1 MKNEQFYNWDCLE
14 FTTATK
20 LEEYIDE
27 IKPLLVGKIAK
38 QLIVRNEYYEG
49 NSDFFARYDLTKEN
63 ENATIDLIYGPCIL
77 KVENHTFCFDMYGG
91 SHIFLSLDK
100 KLEILDA
107 EEMNYKDISVLFKK
121 NIMGQK
127 ITCIRITRAYSDY
140 DFADNW
146 YVTKDISDD
155 MFKDLIIEFENGHS
169 LNISIIF
176 DNTGIFES

>member
-1 MKNEQFYNWDCLE
+1 MRNNQFYNWDYSE
-14 FTTATK
+14 FTTATELQK
-20 LEEYIDE
+20 YIDE
-27 IKPLLVGKIAK
+27 IKPVLVGKFVK
-38 QLIVRNEYYEG
+38 QLIVCNEYYED
-49 NSDFFARYDLTKEN
+49 NSDFFAGYDLTKEN

-77 KVENHTFCFDMYGG
+77 KIENHTFCFDMYGG

-107 EEMNYKDISVLFKK
+107 EQMNYKDISVLFKK

-127 ITCIRITRAYSDY
+127 ITDIRITGPYSDY
-140 DFADNW
+140 DFAENW
-146 YVTKDISDD
+146 YDTKDISDD

-169 LNISIIF
+169 LNICIVF